1 MNNLVVFGDSFSTN
15 FTNDKSVK
23 IEESWPVLL
32 SEKLNLNLINK
43 ALPGASNG
51 EITNEV
57 FKEYKDIK
65 DNDVVIIEI
74 GFFNRI
80 LEQFSGTTF
89 MMGYNDDRFDELDF
103 KFYSR
108 KVLDMDSYIMQDF
121 IKFEFICDYLKQ
133 RNIEFYIWCIDDMVE
148 PKETPK
154 AHNRFFKYFYKNF
167 DKHFI
172 KFNNDF
178 GLMNNVVEK
187 NPSFWVNNS
196 DKHFNKG
203 GHEFFF
209 LYLYDIITGKERKRI
224 I

>member
-32 SEKLNLNLINK
+32 SQKLNLNLINK

-57 FKEYKDIK
+57 FKEYNDIK
-65 DNDVVIIEI
+65 DNDIVILEI

-89 MMGYNDDRFDELDF
+89 MLGYDDHRFDDLDF
-103 KFYSR
+103 KFYTR
-108 KVLDMDSYIMQDF
+108 KSLNLDMYIKQDL
-121 IKFEFICDYLKQ
+121 IKFEFICEYLKK
-133 RNIEFYIWCIDDMVE
+133 RNIKFLIWCIDGVLDV
-148 PKETPK
+148 KEQP
-154 AHNRFFKYFYKNF
+154 HSYNQLNYSLYKNF
-167 DKHFI
+167 SENFVHFNK
-172 KFNNDF
+172 KFS
-178 GLMNNVVEK
+178 LMDEIIEK
-187 NPSFWVNNS
+187 YPKFWVNNS
-196 DKHFNKG
+196 DKHFNKL

-209 LYLYDIITGKERKRI
+209 LYLYDIITGKERKTI